1 MPLPLFAFGIANLPM
16 LGWLAAAAAP
26 ILIHLWSRR
35 KYREMSWAA
44 MEYLLAAARQQS
56 RRLRIEQWLLLVVR
70 TLLIVLIVLAVAE
83 PYLERTGFAFN
94 SSGHTHRVLV
104 LDGSYSMA
112 FQPTDQTRFDRAKQM
127 ARQMVEESP
136 QGDAFTLVLMSSPPR
151 VVVGRPAVE
160 PSEILREIDN
170 LRLSHAT
177 ADLPATVRAIRQVVD
192 NARGEKLRL
201 ARHEVYFLTDLQ
213 RLTWAPK
220 LSSTAAAEF
229 LRQTD
234 ELSQA
239 ATLSLI
245 DLGQPSA
252 ENLAVTGLRALDPP
266 WIVGRSVQL
275 EAELKNFGHQPRSR
289 QAVELLVDGQRIEQ
303 KAVNIGPEATASVA
317 FSYRFDSPADHTI
330 EVRAAGDALDVDNHR
345 FLAMPVRQKIRA
357 LCIDG
362 RPSGNAFR
370 GAADYLAVALSPE
383 GQPASRAL
391 VQAEVAPESAIMDRN
406 LARYQCVLACNVA
419 QFTASEARVLDA
431 YLRSGGNLVFFLGDQ
446 VLPDR
451 YNHELGGV
459 AEGRAGHQ
467 ISPLPLGEGQGGR
480 AGRGRAPVPSSP
492 VGNTAGDKNKTARSA
507 ILPAQLGPIVEHSQ
521 SRLDPL
527 GYRHPIVQ
535 PFRGRGEAALVTTPV
550 LKYFKLRIPQNSR
563 AKTVLAL
570 ANGDP
575 LVVEQPVHRGRV
587 VLVATS
593 ADPSWT
599 YMPLCPSFVPLVEEI
614 VAWCV
619 GGQLE
624 QHNLLVGEPLSVAVA
639 MSAAQ
644 APATVQSPDGR
655 SRTVQLR
662 SSADDA
668 TLNYADT
675 AQSGI
680 YVARFGAP
688 LNRTETFAV
697 NVDTVES
704 DLAQVDPD
712 ELQNE
717 VWPGIPFVHQT
728 SWQDF
733 AAAGPGSPIRSRS
746 RLHVG
751 LLYAVLALLF
761 VETFLGWKMGHDDG
775 QYRPQLDREPARR

>member
-1 MPLPLFAFGIANLPM
+1 MPPPLFAFGIANLSM

-56 RRLRIEQWLLLVVR
+56 RRLRVEQWLLLALR
-70 TLLIVLIVLAVAE
+70 TLLVVLIVLAVAE
-83 PYLERTGFAFN
+83 PYVERTGFA
-94 SSGHTHRVLV
+94 SSSTGHTHRVLV

-112 FQPTDQTRFDRAKQM
+112 YQPTDQTRFDRAKQM

-160 PSEILREIDN
+160 PSEILREIDA
-170 LRLSHAT
+170 LRLSHAS

-192 NARGEKLRL
+192 NARGENFRL

-220 LSSTAAAEF
+220 LSSAAAAEF

-239 ATLSLI
+239 ATLSLV
-245 DLGQPSA
+245 DLGQPAA

-266 WIVGRSVQL
+266 WIVDRSVQL
-275 EAELKNFGHQPRSR
+275 EAELKNFGHQARSR
-289 QAVELLVDGQRIEQ
+289 QLVELFVDGRRIEQ
-303 KAVNIGPEATASVA
+303 KQVNIGPEATVSVA
-317 FSYRFDSPADHTI
+317 FAYRFDSAADHSI

-345 FLAMPVRQKIRA
+345 FLAVPVRQTVRA

-362 RPSGNAFR
+362 RPSGGSFR

-383 GQPASRAL
+383 AQPASRAL
-391 VQAEVAPESAIMDRN
+391 VQAEVVPESAIMERN
-406 LARYQCVLACNVA
+406 LSRYPCVLMCNVA

-451 YNHELGGV
+451 YNRELGAPAVGSAGEDRAAILPSPFGRGARGEGKASV
-459 AEGRAGHQ
+459 LPSRLENRAGGEGRA
-467 ISPLPLGEGQGGR
+467 
-480 AGRGRAPVPSSP
+480 
-492 VGNTAGDKNKTARSA
+492 ARPP
-507 ILPAQLGPIVEHSQ
+507 ILPAQLGRIVEHPQ

-535 PFRGRGEAALVTTPV
+535 PFRGRGETALVTTPV
-550 LKYFKLRIPQNSR
+550 LKYYKLRMRPDSR

-599 YMPLCPSFVPLVEEI
+599 YMPLCPSFVPLVQEI

-619 GGQLE
+619 GGQIE
-624 QHNLLVGEPLSVAVA
+624 QRNLLVGEPLSISLAL
-639 MSAAQ
+639 
-644 APATVQSPDGR
+644 PATQGPVTVQSPDGR

-668 TLNYADT
+668 TLNYTDT

-688 LNRTETFAV
+688 LKREEAFAV

-704 DLAQVDPD
+704 DLTQIDPE

-728 SWQDF
+728 SWLDF

-751 LLYAVLALLF
+751 LLYAVLGLLF
-761 VETFLGWKMGHDDG
+761 AETFLGWKMGHADG
-775 QYRPQLDREPARR
+775 

>member
-1 MPLPLFAFGIANLPM
+1 
-16 LGWLAAAAAP
+16 
-26 ILIHLWSRR
+26 
-35 KYREMSWAA
+35 
-44 MEYLLAAARQQS
+44 
-56 RRLRIEQWLLLVVR
+56 
-70 TLLIVLIVLAVAE
+70 
-83 PYLERTGFAFN
+83 
-94 SSGHTHRVLV
+94 
-104 LDGSYSMA
+104 
-112 FQPTDQTRFDRAKQM
+112 
-127 ARQMVEESP
+127 
-136 QGDAFTLVLMSSPPR
+136 
-151 VVVGRPAVE
+151 
-160 PSEILREIDN
+160 
-170 LRLSHAT
+170 
-177 ADLPATVRAIRQVVD
+177 
-192 NARGEKLRL
+192 
-201 ARHEVYFLTDLQ
+201 
-213 RLTWAPK
+213 
-220 LSSTAAAEF
+220 
-229 LRQTD
+229 
-234 ELSQA
+234 
-239 ATLSLI
+239 
-245 DLGQPSA
+245 
-252 ENLAVTGLRALDPP
+252 
-266 WIVGRSVQL
+266 
-275 EAELKNFGHQPRSR
+275 
-289 QAVELLVDGQRIEQ
+289 
-303 KAVNIGPEATASVA
+303 
-317 FSYRFDSPADHTI
+317 
-330 EVRAAGDALDVDNHR
+330 
-345 FLAMPVRQKIRA
+345 
-357 LCIDG
+357 
-362 RPSGNAFR
+362 
-370 GAADYLAVALSPE
+370 
-383 GQPASRAL
+383 
-391 VQAEVAPESAIMDRN
+391 
-406 LARYQCVLACNVA
+406 
-419 QFTASEARVLDA
+419 
-431 YLRSGGNLVFFLGDQ
+431 
-446 VLPDR
+446 
-451 YNHELGGV
+451 
-459 AEGRAGHQ
+459 
-467 ISPLPLGEGQGGR
+467 
-480 AGRGRAPVPSSP
+480 
-492 VGNTAGDKNKTARSA
+492 
-507 ILPAQLGPIVEHSQ
+507 
-521 SRLDPL
+521 
-527 GYRHPIVQ
+527 VQ